1 MIYIIIA
8 ETFAIAALMYYA
20 GKFYDDRNSLGT
32 ELSVQTET
40 FIWAQKTM
48 TDMRA
53 EIDHL
58 NDVMEA
64 TRQHHQ
70 AELRRREVLMDQQT
84 LSLFAQI
91 QAMAE
96 RLASLKLGTDPD
108 PERVRDGVPEIPFDA
123 TPQALPYSQAL
134 FTFIKAIDS
143 DEARTMVEDFVEMHR
158 KDGMDD
164 EQILDKLNRG
174 EYDG

>member
-1 MIYIIIA
+1 MIYAIIA
-8 ETFAIAALMYYA
+8 LVLAAAYLLYA
-20 GKFYDDRNSLGT
+20 NGVLRDRAHNLAL
-32 ELSVQTET
+32 ELSVVTET
-40 FIWAQKTM
+40 GEWAVRTM
-48 TDMRA
+48 ADMRS

-58 NDVMEA
+58 NDVIEA
-64 TRQHHQ
+64 TRVHHQ
-70 AELRRREVLMDQQT
+70 AELRRREVLTDQQT
-84 LSLFAQI
+84 SSLFAQI

-134 FTFIKAIDS
+134 FTFINAIDS
-143 DEARTMVEDFVEMHR
+143 DEARTMVEDFVEICR
-158 KDGMDD
+158 KEGMDD

>member
-1 MIYIIIA
+1 MIYVSLTNWK
-8 ETFAIAALMYYA
+8 EKFHEQHLERYKLEERHSFAQLLLA
-20 GKFYDDRNSLGT
+20 
-32 ELSVQTET
+32 
-40 FIWAQKTM
+40 
-48 TDMRA
+48 DMRS

-58 NDVMEA
+58 TDVMEA
-64 TRQHHQ
+64 MRQQHK
-70 AELRRREVLMDQQT
+70 AELRRREVLTDQQT
-84 LSLFAQI
+84 ASLFAQI

-108 PERVRDGVPEIPFDA
+108 PERVKDGVPEIPFDA

-134 FTFIKAIDS
+134 FTFINAIDS
-143 DEARTMVEDFVEMHR
+143 DEARTMVEDFVEICR
-158 KDGMDD
+158 KEGMDD